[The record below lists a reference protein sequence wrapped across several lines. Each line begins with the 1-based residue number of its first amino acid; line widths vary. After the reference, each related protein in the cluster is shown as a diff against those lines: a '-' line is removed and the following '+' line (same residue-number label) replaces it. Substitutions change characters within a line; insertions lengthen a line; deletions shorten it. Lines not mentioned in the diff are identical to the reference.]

1 MARCPRLSLRLA
13 QLAATLVAALL
24 LASSVGG
31 SDKATYYTPE
41 SDDLSGLVFAQATLW
56 LSALWAAVDMLLA
69 KVSPYRWAPLVMCRS
84 LMDAIF
90 SLACFASFM
99 VSTFQLWK
107 IRDNSHLANTPL
119 ISQAPDWDKY
129 LVSCGLLIL
138 LFVLF
143 CSGAI
148 GRLMDSSH
156 KANAAAQYARVAGND
171 QDDELELGRL
181 NADDEEEDL

>member
-1 MARCPRLSLRLA
+1 MSSYSFLANVEVEYLVCAEVIVKAVFPNSPFIVDMIINRWYQSIVLQANCTGFTTVIPFFSIAMARCPRLSLRLA

-90 SLACFASFM
+90 SLLRA
-99 VSTFQLWK
+99 
-107 IRDNSHLANTPL
+107 
-119 ISQAPDWDKY
+119 
-129 LVSCGLLIL
+129 
-138 LFVLF
+138 
-143 CSGAI
+143 
-148 GRLMDSSH
+148 
-156 KANAAAQYARVAGND
+156 
-171 QDDELELGRL
+171 
-181 NADDEEEDL
+181 